1 MKIIIDVMSG
11 DNAPLELV
19 KGAVMAKENL
29 GVDVVTVGNE
39 EIIKKIAS
47 DESLDISGIDIVHAD
62 EVINME
68 DDALSVVRAKNNSSM
83 AIGLQMLSRGEGDA
97 FVSAG
102 NTGAL
107 LAGATLVVRRIK
119 GIKRAAIGT
128 VLPFP
133 TPALLIDSG
142 ANIEVDEKTLEQ
154 FAVMGSVYMEKIY
167 GLDAARVGLLNN
179 GTESTKG
186 TPLYKSANELLSSS
200 DYIKFVGNVEA
211 KELPFGAC
219 DVIVCDGF
227 TGNVL
232 LKSIEGMGKFF
243 MKTLKNV
250 FYENIFTKLTALLIK
265 GKIGG
270 LKKQFDAS
278 EHGGAPLLGIAK
290 PVFKAHGSSDA
301 RAVMNA
307 VRQAKSFVETGIIN
321 DIVAQAGSIKERE
334 DAVKA
339 KEKEAQ
345 K

>member
-1 MKIIIDVMSG
+1 MRVIIDVMSG

-19 KGAVMAKENL
+19 KGAVMAKEKL
-29 GVDVVTVGNE
+29 GVDITVVGNE
-39 EIIKKIAS
+39 EIIKNIAKEQNF
-47 DESLDISGIDIVHAD
+47 DLGNIDIVNTD
-62 EVINME
+62 VVITME
-68 DDALSVVRAKNNSSM
+68 DDAVSVVRAKNNSSM
-83 AIGLQMLSRGEGDA
+83 SIGLQILSRGEGDA

-107 LAGATLVVRRIK
+107 LTGATLIVRRIK

-133 TPALLIDSG
+133 NPALLIDSG
-142 ANIEVDEKTLEQ
+142 ANIEVDERILEQ

-167 GLDAARVGLLNN
+167 GIDAARVGLLNN
-179 GTESTKG
+179 GTEDTKG
-186 TPLYKSANELLSSS
+186 TALYKSANALLSAST
-200 DYIKFVGNVEA
+200 DINFVGNVEA
-211 KELPFGAC
+211 KEVPFNAC

-243 MKTLKNV
+243 MRTLKNV
-250 FYENIFTKLTALLIK
+250 FYENLFTKLTALMLK
-265 GKIGG
+265 NKIGG

-290 PVFKAHGSSDA
+290 PVIKAHGSSDA

-307 VRQAKSFVETGIIN
+307 VRQAVNYVNTGIIDN
-321 DIVAQAGSIKERE
+321 ISECSLRIKERE
-334 DAVKA
+334 DLKRAEA
-339 KEKEAQ
+339 KEQE
-345 K
+345 

>member
-19 KGAVMAKENL
+19 KGAVLARKQY
-29 GVDVVTVGNE
+29 GVDIVAVGDE
-39 EIIKKIAS
+39 SIIKNIAEK
-47 DESLDISGIDIVHAD
+47 ESLNLDGIEIVNTNT
-62 EVINME
+62 VINME
-68 DDALSVVRAKNNSSM
+68 DDAMSVVRAKKDSSM
-83 AIGLQMLSRGEGDA
+83 SVGLQMLSNGDGDA

-107 LAGATLVVRRIK
+107 IAGATLLVRRIK

-128 VLPFP
+128 VLPFD
-133 TPALLIDSG
+133 TPVLLLDSG
-142 ANIEVDEKTLEQ
+142 ANLDIDEKTLEQ
-154 FAVMGSVYMEKIY
+154 FALMGAAYMENLYSIDK
-167 GLDAARVGLLNN
+167 ARVGLLNN

-186 TPLYKSANELLSSS
+186 TALYRSANELLSTSTN
-200 DYIKFVGNVEA
+200 INFVGNVEA

-227 TGNVL
+227 TGNIL

-250 FYENIFTKLTALLIK
+250 FYENIITKISALLVK
-265 GKIGG
+265 GKIGTV
-270 LKKQFDAS
+270 KKQFDSS
-278 EHGGAPLLGIAK
+278 EHGGAPLLGISK

-307 VRQAKSFVETGIIN
+307 VRQAKNFVETGVID
-321 DIVAQAGSIKERE
+321 DITAYVEKIKDCENS
-334 DAVKA
+334 K
-339 KEKEAQ
+339 
-345 K
+345 

>member
-19 KGAVMAKENL
+19 KGAVMAKESL
-29 GVDVVTVGNE
+29 GIDIIAVGNE
-39 EIIKKIAS
+39 ETIKRVAK
-47 DESLDISGIDIVHAD
+47 EENLDISGIEIANAD
-62 EVINME
+62 VVLNME
-68 DDALSVVRAKNNSSM
+68 DDAMSVVRAKKDSSM
-83 AIGLQMLSRGEGDA
+83 AIGLQMLARGEGDA

-107 LAGATLVVRRIK
+107 LAGATLLVRRIK

-133 TPALLIDSG
+133 TPVLLLDSG
-142 ANIEVDEKTLEQ
+142 ANLDIDEKTLEQ
-154 FAVMGSVYMEKIY
+154 FAIMGSTYMEKLYDIES
-167 GLDAARVGLLNN
+167 ARVGLLNN

-186 TPLYKSANELLSSS
+186 TPLYKSTNELLSASN
-200 DYIKFVGNVEA
+200 DINFVGNVEA

-227 TGNVL
+227 TGNIL

-250 FYENIFTKLTALLIK
+250 FYENFVTKVSALLVK
-265 GKIGG
+265 SKIGG
-270 LKKQFDAS
+270 LKKQFDSS
-278 EHGGAPLLGIAK
+278 EHGGAPLLGISK

-301 RAVMNA
+301 RAIMNA
-307 VRQAKSFVETGIIN
+307 VRQAKSFVENGVIN
-321 DIVAQAGSIKERE
+321 DITVIANRINDSEI
-334 DAVKA
+334 
-339 KEKEAQ
+339 
-345 K
+345 